1 MLSKKTCVFIIVTII
16 FIVATINF
24 IVSAINV
31 INREDKFLRASQDK
45 GLNIFDDIFI
55 DKDKYNRI
63 KDLYIKNSK
72 YLPKMKVD
80 NKIKLM
86 SNKQLLLN
94 LKNYPVNFLGKNG
107 DPVPPF
113 IVFEVEFFGKGDETI
128 DVVVEIVNRGIN
140 ILPDLL
146 DNIEDSNNTDVSLP
160 CGGYVE
166 FKDGM
171 SAGNPGGSY
180 FDIFKSHDK
189 KFLFNY
195 SKKLNTDKRA
205 PLELATSNGKFLYY
219 LKKGELCYELIDQ
232 IGNQRNYCL
241 RRDQDQDSPGI
252 ASPVKFKEIAD
263 ATRLVY
269 SNLTEKEH
277 KKMLVKTLCFYDDC
291 EAQSIRRL
299 IYYYPDFTRE
309 IFSD

>member
-16 FIVATINF
+16 FLVATINF

-72 YLPKMKVD
+72 YFPRINVD
-80 NKIKLM
+80 NKIKM
-86 SNKQLLLN
+86 MNNKQLLLN
-94 LKNYPVNFLGKNG
+94 LKNCPFNYFLQNSN
-107 DPVPPF
+107 PIPPF
-113 IVFEVEFFGKGDETI
+113 IVFEEKF
-128 DVVVEIVNRGIN
+128 DVAVEIVSRGIN

-146 DNIEDSNNTDVSLP
+146 DNIEDSNITDVSLP
-160 CGGYVE
+160 CGGYDDNGV
-166 FKDGM
+166 G
-171 SAGNPGGSY
+171 SPRGSY

-189 KFLFNY
+189 KLLFNY
-195 SKKLNTDKRA
+195 SKKLNTNRRVH
-205 PLELATSNGKFLYY
+205 LELVKSNGSLLYY

-241 RRDQDQDSPGI
+241 RRDQDQDFPGI
-252 ASPVKFKEIAD
+252 ASPVKFKEIAE

-277 KKMLVKTLCFYDDC
+277 KKMLVKTLCFYDDG
-291 EAQSIRRL
+291 EEQSIMRL
-299 IYYYPDFTRE
+299 IYYYPDFTRK
-309 IFSD
+309 IFSE